1 MNRWL
6 TRYRHGGYASLY
18 PPYVDF
24 AASVVC
30 IKAQRAESTGS
41 RPARIT
47 AAVVLFAFAM
57 FADAAT
63 NIYGIRGNAVAGVH
77 DIIHVDP
84 VTGAATTVYDDYP
97 GGNAATIGQCPNGL
111 LYYAINGA
119 PNQLYVFNPQTPAVA
134 PAALGTGLADGALK
148 MACSPGG
155 VLYYLT
161 EALTSNLHI
170 ISTTTGAYIGT
181 AATITNTGAGG
192 DIAFSSAGT
201 LFIFN
206 NTGNLLTAPL
216 SGAVAVPIGSG
227 PVTGLN
233 GSGIGLAF
241 DASNSIRV
249 LTNGGPNF

>member
-170 ISTTTGAYIGT
+170 NQY
-181 AATITNTGAGG
+181 
-192 DIAFSSAGT
+192 DDRR
-201 LFIFN
+201 LYR
-206 NTGNLLTAPL
+206 
-216 SGAVAVPIGSG
+216 
-227 PVTGLN
+227 N
-233 GSGIGLAF
+233 GSHNHQYGRRGRYRLQLRRHAF
-241 DASNSIRV
+241 Y
-249 LTNGGPNF
+249 LQ